1 VEATGQGVLMSG
13 RAHGP
18 VLPFDERGVREK
30 FGVHPKSIP
39 DWLALVGDSADGYPG
54 VPRWGARSASALLAQ
69 YGHIESIPDDA
80 SKWKVNVRGSAALA
94 ESLRQHRIEVALY
107 KVLATLREDVPL
119 TEKLEDLQWK
129 GARRDELLAFCAE
142 IGDEEMVQRVERWR

>member
-1 VEATGQGVLMSG
+1 VIDEAGV
-13 RAHGP
+13 
-18 VLPFDERGVREK
+18 VEK
-30 FGVHPKSIP
+30 FGVPPLSIP

-54 VPRWGARSASALLAQ
+54 VPRWGARSASTLLAQ

-80 SKWKVNVRGSAALA
+80 AKWKVNVRGAAALA

-119 TEKLEDLQWK
+119 TESLEDLQWK
-129 GARRDELLAFCAE
+129 GARKDELVDFCTS
-142 IGDEEMVQRVERWR
+142 IGDSEMVERIERWQ